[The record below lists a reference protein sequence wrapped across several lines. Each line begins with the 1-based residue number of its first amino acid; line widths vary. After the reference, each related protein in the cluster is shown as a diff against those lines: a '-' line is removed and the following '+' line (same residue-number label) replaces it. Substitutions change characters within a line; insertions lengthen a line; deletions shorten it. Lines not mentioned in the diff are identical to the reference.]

1 MNGMS
6 LGFSR
11 RGMVWIGAALLTL
24 AASVWL
30 SRAPTTNTTPQ
41 QPSHQTD
48 DVTSAKSQL
57 SEQQIKK
64 LVDDEHARAV
74 QAREKAR
81 ASAQQYALDMQKR
94 HAERARQ
101 EAIAR
106 AQAQAYITQQREG
119 KLRSEANRKAE
130 ASPSHP

>member
-1 MNGMS
+1 M
-6 LGFSR
+6 
-11 RGMVWIGAALLTL
+11 WIGAALLTL

-30 SRAPTTNTTPQ
+30 NRAPVRNVSAPAANATPQ
-41 QPSHQTD
+41 QHNHQPD
-48 DVTSAKSQL
+48 DVTSTKPQL

-64 LVDDEHARAV
+64 IVDDEHARAA
-74 QAREKAR
+74 QARENAR

-106 AQAQAYITQQREG
+106 AQARTYITQQREN
-119 KLRSEANRKAE
+119 KLRSEANSKEDSSVVLRK
-130 ASPSHP
+130 